1 MCHVVSHVPTK
12 PTDNHAVVIGL
23 IEDDEVLVSC
33 EASLTVPISH
43 VNPQLVTSAVCQLM
57 YDVKTGPVVALSV
70 TESVFVCLPVLIE
83 ALNSVNSSLDDGET
97 SG

>member
-1 MCHVVSHVPTK
+1 MGHVVSDVSTK
-12 PTDNHAVVIGL
+12 PADNHAVVIGL
-23 IEDDEVLVSC
+23 IEDDEVLVGC
-33 EASLTVPISH
+33 VTSLAMPVRH
-43 VNPQLVTSAVCQLM
+43 VYPQLVASAVCQLM

-70 TESVFVCLPVLIE
+70 AESVFVRLPVLIE